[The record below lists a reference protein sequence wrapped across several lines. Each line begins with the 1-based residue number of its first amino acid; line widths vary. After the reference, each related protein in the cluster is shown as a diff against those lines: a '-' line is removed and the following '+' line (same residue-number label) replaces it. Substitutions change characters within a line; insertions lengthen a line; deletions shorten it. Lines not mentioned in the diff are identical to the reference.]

1 MAVGRA
7 QERTSIPFSRIGVSR
22 KQRICLEAAL
32 PITTFDTR
40 NRFDLK
46 SNQIKPNQSDLSRVF
61 YDFEIRGTPGF
72 GILFSMPAPI
82 AHFPGRTG
90 SANAKT
96 AIASLLRMHT
106 GAIRFAYYRPP
117 RGEGK

>member
-1 MAVGRA
+1 MSFQTLTLERLSFMAVGRA

-46 SNQIKPNQSDLSRVF
+46 SNQIKSNQ
-61 YDFEIRGTPGF
+61 INQ
-72 GILFSMPAPI
+72 I
-82 AHFPGRTG
+82 
-90 SANAKT
+90 
-96 AIASLLRMHT
+96 
-106 GAIRFAYYRPP
+106 
-117 RGEGK
+117 